1 MTGLHAA
8 IHRRRFVTFASNRVA
23 LRRTAVTREELRHHI
38 DSAAPRGGTESR
50 RLAALI
56 VSACW
61 PGGPEDRT
69 ERAALDWLRRW
80 RPEQI
85 HAELPACSCA
95 SGHCVLCN

>member
-1 MTGLHAA
+1 M
-8 IHRRRFVTFASNRVA
+8 
-23 LRRTAVTREELRHHI
+23 TREELRHHI

-56 VSACW
+56 LSACW

-85 HAELPACSCA
+85 HAELPTCSC
-95 SGHCVLCN
+95 STGRCVLCN

>member
-1 MTGLHAA
+1 M
-8 IHRRRFVTFASNRVA
+8 
-23 LRRTAVTREELRHHI
+23 TREELRHHI
-38 DSAAPRGGTESR
+38 DSAAPGGGTESR

-56 VSACW
+56 LSACW

-85 HAELPACSCA
+85 NAELPACSCS
-95 SGHCVLCN
+95 SGRCVLCN

>member
-1 MTGLHAA
+1 MD
-8 IHRRRFVTFASNRVA
+8 RD
-23 LRRTAVTREELRHHI
+23 ELRQHI
-38 DSAAPRGGTESR
+38 DSAARGAGTESR

-56 VSACW
+56 LSACW

-85 HAELPACSCA
+85 AAELPACSCA
-95 SGHCVLCN
+95 TGHCVLCN